1 MNSTCSIDSC
11 VKSVAWRGMCGP
23 HYERAREY
31 GDPLYMHEK
40 VCVEC
45 GGNFRAFHGSARLCS
60 EDCKRARFRAQN
72 YSRDIAPGLTC
83 ASCSKPMVKGRT
95 SSPQGKARCRECQNG
110 GRGYYEYGNGRKA
123 SHGAAYARG
132 CRCDVCREG
141 QSAQSAKWLAKYTR
155 EHGEHYSSTW
165 RRAFKAEHGFW
176 PQCSSTGFI
185 DAPGRRAIYERDDWT
200 CQLCDGAIDFDATEH
215 ADRASL
221 DHIVPQSRGGSHDP
235 SNLRMAHVGC
245 NARRRDRVD
254 DLEGVA

>member
-1 MNSTCSIDSC
+1 MPALCSVDSC
-11 VKSVAWRGMCGP
+11 PKGSRAGGMCEP
-23 HYERAREY
+23 HYRRAKDY
-31 GDPLYMHEK
+31 GDPLHMHTLSCA
-40 VCVEC
+40 VC
-45 GGNFRAFHGSARLCS
+45 GSAFSAFHKSTKMCSEGCKRVSARAQY
-60 EDCKRARFRAQN
+60 RAAVPKG
-72 YSRDIAPGLTC
+72 DLTC
-83 ASCSKPMVKGRT
+83 AGCAKPIHRGRT

-141 QSAQSAKWLAKYTR
+141 QSAQSAKWLAKYSE

-165 RRAFKAEHGFW
+165 RRAFKAEYGFW
-176 PQCSSTGFI
+176 PQGSSTGFI
-185 DAPGRRAIYERDDWT
+185 DAAGRRAIYERDGWV